1 MLKQVIAGV
10 VVTAAFLFAAGHSDA
25 ADWVRG
31 YSRSNGTYV
40 QPYYRSHADGN
51 FSNNWSTY
59 PNVNPYTGQIGTRY
73 TPSYGSG
80 YPSYRN
86 SYPSYRNSYSPNQS
100 IWGSQWN
107 W

>member
-1 MLKQVIAGV
+1 MLKQVIAGI

-51 FSNNWSTY
+51 FWNNWSTY
-59 PNVNPYTGQIGTRY
+59 PNINPYTGQIGTRY
-73 TPSYGSG
+73 TPSYGS
-80 YPSYRN
+80 SYRPY
-86 SYPSYRNSYSPNQS
+86 SSPYSPSRS
-100 IWGSQWN
+100 IWSW
-107 W
+107 